1 LNKVR
6 VIIILIIII
15 FLGPAEM
22 HLEFYSF
29 LDSFSAFGNQVPRA
43 IENIIIIMAFR
54 RPTLW
59 FGHVIG
65 VRTQE

>member
-1 LNKVR
+1 
-6 VIIILIIII
+6 
-15 FLGPAEM
+15 LGPAKT

-29 LDSFSAFGNQVPRA
+29 LDNFPAFGNQVPRA
-43 IENIIIIMAFR
+43 IKIIILIIIRAFGR
-54 RPTLW
+54 QTLW